1 MQIFHQQIIYCK
13 FIFITEYP
21 PSYERSLWEYNKA
34 SIKSIKQALNQVN
47 WTALLSNKD
56 VHQQVNVLNSIILN
70 VFSNFSPNKII
81 TVDDRGPPWMSEFIK
96 SKIYCCNNSIYKKNQ
111 NSSRSAAEYDILQQ
125 AITEVS
131 EMIYKKGNDC
141 CNVIAKITCQNLQL
155 VPKHTDL
162 C

>member
-1 MQIFHQQIIYCK
+1 M
-13 FIFITEYP
+13 
-21 PSYERSLWEYNKA
+21 
-34 SIKSIKQALNQVN
+34 
-47 WTALLSNKD
+47 LSNKD